1 MFVTIIYIIPLTD
14 RHPRLFAYHK
24 RNNHPCLLPIF
35 KTNVWKLPHCSVLS
49 FLLSSCISLLHSD
62 WRIDMNRLMMT
73 LPWLILVL
81 IMVLPALVSTI
92 LEGIASHNSREIVEV
107 DAAKRIIKILPTS
120 TATSQLPSA
129 IIAARSDRDT
139 DCSARGACPEKPEVL

>member
-1 MFVTIIYIIPLTD
+1 
-14 RHPRLFAYHK
+14 
-24 RNNHPCLLPIF
+24 
-35 KTNVWKLPHCSVLS
+35 
-49 FLLSSCISLLHSD
+49 
-62 WRIDMNRLMMT
+62 MNRLMMT